1 MFDYKVKGEDTL
13 SVIYESI
20 GAENVA
26 IRHSQEPLEDQ
37 RLFNDDISDI
47 IAVEWHI
54 RLFD

>member
-1 MFDYKVKGEDTL
+1 VFDYKVKGEDTL